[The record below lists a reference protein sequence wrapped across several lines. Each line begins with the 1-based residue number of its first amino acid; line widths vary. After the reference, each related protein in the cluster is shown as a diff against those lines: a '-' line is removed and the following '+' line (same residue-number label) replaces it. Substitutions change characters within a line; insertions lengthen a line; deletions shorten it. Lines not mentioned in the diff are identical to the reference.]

1 MAVFRRAERRDRAR
15 VLSLWEQAGLD
26 RTEEDEWE
34 ALVAGA
40 HNLVLLAQEGDSIAG
55 TAVATFDGWR
65 AYIYHVAVAPEA
77 RQHGLGRELM
87 AAAESHLR
95 DSGARRVFIEVH
107 QENTAGLALAAV
119 AGYLPEGDIVLEK
132 ELQSATSGSRSAW

>member
-34 ALVAGA
+34 ALVAGP
-40 HNLVLLAQEGDSIAG
+40 HNLVLIAQEGDAITG

-65 AYIYHVAVAPEA
+65 AYIYHVAVAPDA
-77 RQHGLGRELM
+77 RKQGLGRELM
-87 AAAESHLR
+87 AAAEAHLR
-95 DSGARRVFIEVH
+95 DSGARRVFIEVN
-107 QENTAGLALAAV
+107 QENTAGLALAAI

-132 ELQSATSGSRSAW
+132 ELQSAATGSRSAW